1 MFTIIPIS
9 HDKRLIRRQ
18 TSTVRSVLNN
28 VANENSSS
36 RTLNCNDPYGACK
49 SGVIAYTYVDGRTNS
64 V

>member
-1 MFTIIPIS
+1 M
-9 HDKRLIRRQ
+9 HRQ